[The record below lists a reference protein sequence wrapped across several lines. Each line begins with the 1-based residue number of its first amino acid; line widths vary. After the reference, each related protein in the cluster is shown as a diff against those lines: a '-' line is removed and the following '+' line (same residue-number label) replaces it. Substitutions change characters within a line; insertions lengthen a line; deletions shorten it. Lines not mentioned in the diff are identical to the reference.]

1 MQNTLAMNAQAV
13 VTAANLGVQTDRDLA
28 GIVAKFVRIGEGVVG
43 HWVEYARGVLLFV
56 LAPGDERSGEFY
68 IYDRRRGSFWLLTLP
83 DNVYGGYSPAEMRQK
98 IKEFRL
104 LDYAEDPSR
113 LRALCS

>member
-1 MQNTLAMNAQAV
+1 MKSTFLINAQTVATV
-13 VTAANLGVQTDRDLA
+13 RNPQLRRYPGLA
-28 GIVAKFVRIGEGVVG
+28 GVVAHFLQIGEGVVG
-43 HWVEYARGVLLFV
+43 HWVEYARGALLFV

-68 IYDRRRGSFWLLTLP
+68 IYDRKRGSFWLLTLP
-83 DNVYGGYSPAEMRQK
+83 DEVFGGYSLAEMRQK

-113 LRALCS
+113 LRALRG